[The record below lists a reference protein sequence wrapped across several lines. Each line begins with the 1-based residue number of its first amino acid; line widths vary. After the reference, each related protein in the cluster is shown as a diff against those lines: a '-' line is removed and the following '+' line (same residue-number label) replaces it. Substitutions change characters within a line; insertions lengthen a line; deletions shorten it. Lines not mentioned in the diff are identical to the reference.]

1 MLPSQLTPSPVYPG
15 LQVHVKEPLVLVQ
28 NESSWQLCSPV
39 SHSSTNQ
46 QVEVSYK
53 NSIDLSHLYSQF
65 SLFQLFNSC
74 FDYLFF
80 FLLAQTTDIVISW
93 LKFIEK
99 TLVSVLRSRNV
110 ASLKSLL
117 SYRVAR
123 LHSWYASEFWLSV
136 QVFRA
141 LLECHHQRWIIFC
154 FFFRLRQRLFWA
166 PLRLD
171 GKFFFHSKVPFILF
185 FSFSFFLPFSFSGA
199 RRGARIRERIWT
211 VLKIICLASTR
222 ISRSIA
228 KSKIW
233 I

>member
-1 MLPSQLTPSPVYPG
+1 M
-15 LQVHVKEPLVLVQ
+15 
-28 NESSWQLCSPV
+28 
-39 SHSSTNQ
+39 
-46 QVEVSYK
+46 
-53 NSIDLSHLYSQF
+53 
-65 SLFQLFNSC
+65 
-74 FDYLFF
+74 
-80 FLLAQTTDIVISW
+80 ISW

-110 ASLKSLL
+110 ASLKGIL

-123 LHSWYASEFWLSV
+123 VPSWYAREFWLSV

-141 LLECHHQRWIIFC
+141 LLECHRQRRIIFC

-211 VLKIICLASTR
+211 VFKIICLASTR
-222 ISRSIA
+222 ITSKKKEHCSREQFYKSFFAFPSRTVIKEIHEILNWATSGTHFSIDLGGWGWDPSCISRSIA

>member
-1 MLPSQLTPSPVYPG
+1 M
-15 LQVHVKEPLVLVQ
+15 
-28 NESSWQLCSPV
+28 
-39 SHSSTNQ
+39 
-46 QVEVSYK
+46 
-53 NSIDLSHLYSQF
+53 
-65 SLFQLFNSC
+65 
-74 FDYLFF
+74 
-80 FLLAQTTDIVISW
+80 ISW

-141 LLECHHQRWIIFC
+141 LLECHRQRRIIFC

-171 GKFFFHSKVPFILF
+171 GNFFFHSKVPFILF
-185 FSFSFFLPFSFSGA
+185 FSFSFSRA
-199 RRGARIRERIWT
+199 RRDARIRERIWT
-211 VLKIICLASTR
+211 VFKIICLASTR
-222 ISRSIA
+222 ITSKKKEHCSREQFY
-228 KSKIW
+228 KSFFAFPSRTVIKEIHEILNWGNLGDGFLDRSRGVGVRSVLHFAFDCKI
-233 I
+233 